1 MSYGR
6 RQKLDVRITGLLL
19 IGTGLTDEKLKA
31 EVARFAC
38 VLASAYIEV
47 ACKEILEEHANAR
60 ADPGVRRYV
69 ASQLHFFQNASVEKI
84 LQLAGHFDPVRR
96 ATLEEKV
103 SDRVKDSVGS
113 INGNRNN
120 IAHGDDSGI
129 TLGSLKTYYTDAKQ
143 LMKELEALF
152 PPKKK

>member
-6 RQKLDVRITGLLL
+6 RQKLDFRITGLLT
-19 IGTGLTDEKLKA
+19 IGGALSDEKLKA

-38 VLASAYIEV
+38 VLAAAYLEV

-69 ASQLHFFQNASVEKI
+69 ASQLSYFQNASLEKI
-84 LQLAGHFDPVRR
+84 LQLAANFDPARR
-96 ATLEEKV
+96 GALEAKV

-120 IAHGDDSGI
+120 IAHGYDSGI
-129 TLGSLKTYYTDAKQ
+129 TLGSLKTYYTDAKKLIQ
-143 LMKELEALF
+143 EVESLF
-152 PPKKK
+152 PPKKP